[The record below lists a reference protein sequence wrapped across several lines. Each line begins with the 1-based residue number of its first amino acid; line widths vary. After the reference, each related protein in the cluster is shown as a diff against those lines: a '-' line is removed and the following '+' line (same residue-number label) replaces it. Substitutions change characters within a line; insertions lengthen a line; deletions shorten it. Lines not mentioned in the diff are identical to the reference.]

1 MTIVYLP
8 LTEKADGAT
17 AGVNRSGCTCQAAG
31 RKYKCNLRSPGTCY
45 AMSLILSP
53 VTRHVQPDYDDREKH
68 EHGWSQRMGDCVAA
82 ALLMFIKSARYKEP
96 SSLFKPC
103 LVIDELVTGGH

>member
-1 MTIVYLP
+1 
-8 LTEKADGAT
+8 
-17 AGVNRSGCTCQAAG
+17 
-31 RKYKCNLRSPGTCY
+31 
-45 AMSLILSP
+45 
-53 VTRHVQPDYDDREKH
+53 
-68 EHGWSQRMGDCVAA
+68 MGDCVAA